1 MRQLRAPQ
9 GAEKQTVDIP
19 ALARTA
25 MEARRDTRLA
35 VTAVSVKVAAKAV
48 TQAAEKNAD
57 IPTEVAIN

>member
-1 MRQLRAPQ
+1 
-9 GAEKQTVDIP
+9 
-19 ALARTA
+19 